1 MPLPTGDTIGILA
14 DNLRLRKSVLPIP
27 AGVATRWS
35 RGLNLPRSGETVL
48 YTGMM
53 YQLIPYIAAMS
64 KAQGM
69 VEDSPLANFVRLGRM
84 INKVVNISG
93 FMARPARGMRSRY
106 DGMLAGIAR
115 LLQQAGVRFGYLYEE
130 ELYSGALVYD
140 LGVDDVFARHAREVY
155 QTFRNNGVKNVITV
169 DPHTTSML
177 RSVYPQL
184 IEGYDLN
191 VRSYLEVL
199 AERLPAAGTEP
210 GGAEAVIHDS
220 CVYARYENII
230 EPQRKLLA
238 AAGIN
243 VKEPRDSGKFTL
255 CCGGP
260 AESLFPKKALER
272 AAARVEQLRT
282 VSRRGVT
289 MCPICLVNLQKAAGP
304 DMDLR
309 DISEYLTRGA
319 GFN

>member
-35 RGLNLPRSGETVL
+35 RGLNLPRGGETVL

-64 KAQGM
+64 KAQGK

-84 INKVVNISG
+84 INKVVNISA
-93 FMARPARGMRSRY
+93 FMARPAGVMQVRY
-106 DGMLAGIAR
+106 NGMLVGIAR
-115 LLQQAGVRFGYLYEE
+115 LLEQTGTKFGYLYEA

-155 QTFRNNGVKNVITV
+155 QTFRQNGVKNVITV
-169 DPHTTSML
+169 DPHTTNML
-177 RSVYPQL
+177 RSVYPRL
-184 IEGYDLN
+184 IEGYDLQ

-199 AERLPAAGTEP
+199 AERLPAAGKEP
-210 GGAEAVIHDS
+210 DGANVVIHDS

-230 EPQRKLLA
+230 EPQRKLLS

-260 AESLFPKKALER
+260 AESLFPQKALER
-272 AAARVEQLRT
+272 AAIRVKQLQA
-282 VSRRGVT
+282 VSRQGVT
-289 MCPICLVNLQKAAGP
+289 MCPICLVNLQKAAGSN
-304 DMDLR
+304 MDLR
-309 DISEYLTRGA
+309 DISEYLIG
-319 GFN
+319 GSH

>member
-35 RGLNLPRSGETVL
+35 RGLNLPRGGETVL

-64 KAQGM
+64 KAQGK

-84 INKVVNISG
+84 INRVVNISG
-93 FMARPARGMRSRY
+93 FMARPAGDMQVRY
-106 DGMLAGIAR
+106 DGMLVSIAR
-115 LLQQAGVRFGYLYEE
+115 LLEQAGVKFGYLYEE

-140 LGVDDVFARHAREVY
+140 LGVDDVFAQHAREVY
-155 QTFRNNGVKNVITV
+155 QTFRKNGVKNVITV
-169 DPHTTSML
+169 DPHTTNML
-177 RSVYPQL
+177 RTVYPEL
-184 IEGYDLN
+184 IKGYELQ

-199 AERLPAAGTEP
+199 AERLPVAGKEP
-210 GGAEAVIHDS
+210 DGADVVIHDS

-272 AAARVEQLRT
+272 AAMRVEQLQA
-282 VSRRGVT
+282 VSRQGVT

-304 DMDLR
+304 DMDIR
-309 DISEYLTRGA
+309 DISEYLI
-319 GFN
+319 

>member
-14 DNLRLRKSVLPIP
+14 DNLSFRKSVLPIP

-53 YQLIPYIAAMS
+53 YQLIPYIAAIS
-64 KAQGM
+64 KAQGK
-69 VEDSPLANFVRLGRM
+69 VEDSPLANFVRLGRV

-93 FMARPARGMRSRY
+93 FMARPARDMRSRY

-115 LLQQAGVRFGYLYEE
+115 LLEGAGVRFGYLYEE

-155 QTFRNNGVKNVITV
+155 QTFRKNGVKNIITV
-169 DPHTTSML
+169 DPHTTNML
-177 RSVYPQL
+177 RSVYPRL

-199 AERLPAAGTEP
+199 AERLPAT
-210 GGAEAVIHDS
+210 GAEPDGTKVVIHDS

-243 VKEPRDSGKFTL
+243 VKEPRDAGKFTL

-272 AAARVEQLRT
+272 AAARVKQLRA

-289 MCPICLVNLQKAAGP
+289 MCPICLVNLQKAAGS

-309 DISEYLTRGA
+309 DISEYLTLGVRP
-319 GFN
+319 

>member
-35 RGLNLPRSGETVL
+35 RGLNLPRGGETVL

-64 KAQGM
+64 KAQGK

-93 FMARPARGMRSRY
+93 FMARPAGDMQVRY
-106 DGMLAGIAR
+106 DGMLVGIAR
-115 LLQQAGVRFGYLYEE
+115 LLEQAGVEFGYLYEE

-140 LGVDDVFARHAREVY
+140 LGVDDVFAQHAREVY
-155 QTFRNNGVKNVITV
+155 QTFRKNGVKNVITV
-169 DPHTTSML
+169 DPHTTNML

-184 IEGYDLN
+184 IEGYNLK

-199 AERLPAAGTEP
+199 AERLPATGQAP
-210 GGAEAVIHDS
+210 GGADVVIHDS

-238 AAGIN
+238 AAGIS

-272 AAARVEQLRT
+272 AAIRVAQLQA
-282 VSRRGVT
+282 VSRQGVT

-304 DMDLR
+304 DMNLR
-309 DISEYLTRGA
+309 DISEYLTQGVRL
-319 GFN
+319 

>member
-35 RGLNLPRSGETVL
+35 RGLNLPRGGETVL

-64 KAQGM
+64 KAQGK

-93 FMARPARGMRSRY
+93 FMARPARDMQVRY
-106 DGMLAGIAR
+106 DGMLVGIAR
-115 LLQQAGVRFGYLYEE
+115 LLEQAGVEFGYLYEE

-140 LGVDDVFARHAREVY
+140 LGVDDVFAQHAREVY
-155 QTFRNNGVKNVITV
+155 QTFRKKGVKNVITV
-169 DPHTTSML
+169 DPHTTNML

-184 IEGYDLN
+184 IEGYDLK

-199 AERLPAAGTEP
+199 AERLPAAGSAP
-210 GGAEAVIHDS
+210 GGADVVIHDS

-272 AAARVEQLRT
+272 AAIRVEQLQA
-282 VSRRGVT
+282 VSRQGVT

-304 DMDLR
+304 DMNLR
-309 DISEYLTRGA
+309 DISEYLIGRQA
-319 GFN
+319 

>member
-35 RGLNLPRSGETVL
+35 RGLNLPRGGETVL

-64 KAQGM
+64 KAQGK

-93 FMARPARGMRSRY
+93 FMARPARDMQVRY
-106 DGMLAGIAR
+106 DGMLVGIAR
-115 LLQQAGVRFGYLYEE
+115 LLEQAGVEFGYLYEE

-140 LGVDDVFARHAREVY
+140 LGVDDVFAQHAREVY
-155 QTFRNNGVKNVITV
+155 QTFRKKGVKNVITV
-169 DPHTTSML
+169 DPHTTNML

-184 IEGYDLN
+184 IEGYDLQ

-199 AERLPAAGTEP
+199 AERLPATGPAP
-210 GGAEAVIHDS
+210 GGADVVIHDS

-238 AAGIN
+238 AAGIK

-272 AAARVEQLRT
+272 AAIRVAQLQA
-282 VSRRGVT
+282 VSRQGVT

-304 DMDLR
+304 DMNLR
-309 DISEYLTRGA
+309 DISEYLTQGVRP
-319 GFN
+319 